1 MSLLRLSRAQVL
13 SLLSVSLIALTC
25 GVPALALEQ
34 GRDDLFTPEASQED
48 PAQERYRRCMDLAR
62 NEPEKGLAAAELW
75 QDESDSSAAAEH
87 CAAEALIGLE
97 RYAEAAEQLR
107 ALADEV
113 SESRRAHLLADI
125 GWAWMMAERPEKAY
139 AAQSEALEQ
148 LPEDVEL
155 YIDRSISL
163 ADMGRYWD
171 SVDDLNQAHDL
182 APERIDILSLRASA
196 YRRVDAPQLALDDI
210 LRAREL
216 ASEDPGLKIQEGIM
230 RAELGQP
237 IRAATLWQEVIN
249 EQPGSR
255 AARIARQNLEQ
266 LEAPEG
272 SDMPEAES
280 NE

>member
-1 MSLLRLSRAQVL
+1 MWLLRLSRPQVL
-13 SLLSVSLIALTC
+13 SVLPVLLIALTC
-25 GVPALALEQ
+25 GAPALALEQ
-34 GRDDLFTPEASQED
+34 GRENLFTRDALQED

-75 QDESDSSAAAEH
+75 QDESESPAAAEH

-97 RYAEAAEQLR
+97 RYADAAEQLS
-107 ALADEV
+107 ALAEEV
-113 SESRRAHLLADI
+113 PESRRAHLLADI
-125 GWAWMMAERPEKAY
+125 GWSWMMAEQPEKAY
-139 AAQSEALEQ
+139 AVQSTALEQ

-163 ADMGRYWD
+163 ADMGRYWE
-171 SVDDLNQAHDL
+171 SVDDLNRAHDL
-182 APERIDILSLRASA
+182 APERTDILSLRASA

-216 ASEDPGLKIQEGIM
+216 SPEDVGLKIQEGIM
-230 RAELGQP
+230 RAELGQA

-255 AARIARQNLEQ
+255 AARIAQQNLEQ
-266 LEAPEG
+266 LEAPEA
-272 SDMPEAES
+272 SDIPEAES